1 MEASLGDGRNAAGN
15 RAADMQEGGG
25 TGGGVAICD
34 EIGCRSAERRLPEVE
49 GACCSLHASSLS
61 VSEVALEEDGN
72 AGTGLVNGGVGCANS
87 TEVVDL
93 LAAAM
98 AMSPFE

>member
-1 MEASLGDGRNAAGN
+1 MEASLGDGSVAAGG
-15 RAADMQEGGG
+15 AAEIEEFGS
-25 TGGGVAICD
+25 TGGGVAIGG